1 MNIDMR
7 QGVIL
12 MICVFIANFIH
23 SENLSLVGNETNDL
37 YRWLLEEKVD
47 VKPSFCLKVTPK
59 RRCLKPKLKK
69 SSQI

>member
-1 MNIDMR
+1 
-7 QGVIL
+7 

-47 VKPSFCLKVTPK
+47 VKRYNTAVEAVEAARKNEGVIITATNYPFSPVEVDE
-59 RRCLKPKLKK
+59 
-69 SSQI
+69 